1 METIH
6 VRNTNVSQCR
16 FDILQIIL
24 YIKEPTD
31 IKIMEVLHSTQTYI
45 HGLKEAF
52 ASIIRLWVIL
62 ITINVLHGVAFL
74 GIKFGRFECG
84 AQTPLRTF
92 LQIRAIN
99 NQRFECN
106 N

>member
-1 METIH
+1 M
-6 VRNTNVSQCR
+6 Q
-16 FDILQIIL
+16 
-24 YIKEPTD
+24 EPTD
-31 IKIMEVLHSTQTYI
+31 IKNMEVLHSTQTYI
-45 HGLKEAF
+45 HGLNEVF

-62 ITINVLHGVAFL
+62 VTINVLHGVTFL
-74 GIKFGRFECG
+74 GIKFERFKCG